1 MSLVAGISRSPKR
14 FKSKI
19 PYFRKR
25 LFRTN
30 FNVVQIFFIS
40 QIFKLN
46 TKSSN
51 CFFSGLAKT
60 WVLILFC
67 HSLFGQD
74 KAIEEIVS
82 IPEPLMFDLVRGLG
96 ARQGEL
102 EINALAE
109 FPLNDGSN
117 RGVDWAPEIEYAI
130 FDNFAV
136 ELEFPFNNF
145 ELEAFKTAIQWTIG
159 SSKNKKFIHGLQV
172 LGEMYIHEDVTELN
186 LLYVPAYR
194 FNEVWS
200 AIGLFGVMFEFGS
213 DAADKS
219 QTVII
224 NASVFADINKHTV
237 VGVEVNNTNAM
248 FQRIDDNEMEWLVLP
263 QAHYEFDSGF
273 SLQFGVGPRIAE
285 NGTDGSAVI
294 RVIKTF

>member
-1 MSLVAGISRSPKR
+1 MLLV
-14 FKSKI
+14 F
-19 PYFRKR
+19 
-25 LFRTN
+25 L
-30 FNVVQIFFIS
+30 
-40 QIFKLN
+40 
-46 TKSSN
+46 
-51 CFFSGLAKT
+51 FFSLSI
-60 WVLILFC
+60 WCQEQV
-67 HSLFGQD
+67 
-74 KAIEEIVS
+74 IEDIVS

-109 FPLNDGSN
+109 FPLNDGSD
-117 RGVDWAPEIEYAI
+117 RGVEWAPEIEYAL

-159 SSKNKKFIHGLQV
+159 TSKNNKFIHGIQV
-172 LGEMYIHEDVTELN
+172 LGEMYIHNDITELN

-213 DAADKS
+213 DAAEKDY
-219 QTVII
+219 TVIL

-237 VGVEVNNTNAM
+237 VGVEINNTNAM
-248 FQRIDDNEMEWLVLP
+248 FQQIDDNEMQLLVLP
-263 QAHYEFDSGF
+263 QGHYEFESGF
-273 SLQFGVGPRIAE
+273 SLQFGLGPRITE
-285 NGTDGSAVI
+285 NGTDGSAVV